1 MSTSQELVRP
11 TRGRGRMIGGV
22 CGALANRFGLSLGMV
37 RLGFLIFGLVGAG
50 EIVYLALWLLIP
62 ARRDGS

>member
-11 TRGRGRMIGGV
+11 ERGHGRMIAGV
-22 CGALANRFGLSLGMV
+22 CGALARRFGLSVGMV

-50 EIVYLALWLLIP
+50 ELVYLALWVLIP
-62 ARRDGS
+62 SQRDRP

>member
-1 MSTSQELVRP
+1 
-11 TRGRGRMIGGV
+11 MIGGV

-62 ARRDGS
+62 ARSD